1 MIFSDDN
8 PSIAQVDL
16 LQDAGG
22 TLFSFEIGKPRYD
35 LTAMHSTALDKYC
48 VTLIVSTPQ
57 SQKMRDHYRNK
68 VGPREGRS
76 ASEPRFLC
84 LDSPPTLAGTSNQ
97 LQKESAQPRH
107 TQGTSRQPRTS
118 QTINLQPDNFTAI
131 K

>member
-1 MIFSDDN
+1 
-8 PSIAQVDL
+8 
-16 LQDAGG
+16 
-22 TLFSFEIGKPRYD
+22 
-35 LTAMHSTALDKYC
+35 MHSTALDKYC

-97 LQKESAQPRH
+97 LQKESAQPSHTSVKRKSALRH
-107 TQGTSRQPRTS
+107 NCSKKVAVFLS
-118 QTINLQPDNFTAI
+118 VVSCIEMCLVA
-131 K
+131 